1 MPKIKYLGK
10 HKLSLLLL
18 GAIASS
24 SIDRAEI
31 AKSLNV
37 SPATFYRWIKDPLN
51 RMSFNDVI
59 KLCKLLG
66 ISNEELLAC
75 SEVSYG

>member
-10 HKLSLLLL
+10 HKLSLLIL

-24 SIDRAEI
+24 PMERAEI
-31 AKSLNV
+31 ADKLNV

-51 RMSFNDVI
+51 RMSFNDVM
-59 KLCKLLG
+59 KLCRILG
-66 ISNEELLAC
+66 IPGEEILAC